1 MEKTNNQTAANI
13 QALSKMIHEVD
24 ICMFTTT
31 DDKGSIA
38 SRPMGTVHIDDEAN
52 IWFFTNEYSEKIQE
66 VSKDNSV
73 NLIYAHPGKN
83 IYLNIKGSCKIII
96 DKSKM
101 KEFWN
106 PLMKAWFPG
115 GLDDPKLCLLKV
127 MTEEAYYWNSSSNK
141 MIVFANMLK
150 AIAKGEKYEDGVM
163 GKMKL

>member
-1 MEKTNNQTAANI
+1 MEVVKSEDVTNVQNLA
-13 QALSKMIHEVD
+13 KMINEVNV
-24 ICMFTTT
+24 CMFTTT
-31 DDKGSIA
+31 DDTGRIS
-38 SRPMGTVHIDDEAN
+38 SRPMGTVQIDDDNN

-83 IYLNIKGSCKIII
+83 IYINISGTCKIII

-101 KEFWN
+101 TEFWN
-106 PLMKAWFPG
+106 PLLKAWFPG

-127 MTEEAYYWNSSSNK
+127 VTEDAFYWNSSSNK

-150 AIAKGEKYEDGVM
+150 AIVKGEKYAEGEM
-163 GKMKL
+163 GKIKL